1 MFIFFTILTDNL
13 YMPYRLRD
21 FWFETQKKIKEICKR
36 KKSSRLGRHDL
47 VEGFLTS
54 TLLRDYLGC
63 LYLAHDE

>member
-1 MFIFFTILTDNL
+1 
-13 YMPYRLRD
+13 MPYRLRD

-36 KKSSRLGRHDL
+36 KKSSKLGRHDL

-54 TLLRDYLGC
+54 TLLRDYLGR